1 MDLSPSIAI
10 LLAAYNGERY
20 LSKQLE
26 SIFKQDLSL
35 DVYVSLDLS
44 EDGSLDLLESYQS
57 GHQSFFIMPYGFR
70 FGSAGRNFFRLLLD
84 VDFERYDYVA
94 FSDQDDIWFD
104 FKIKRAVEQILENK
118 ADGYSSN
125 VTAFWPDGREKLVK
139 KDYPQTEFDFIFES
153 AGPGCTFVITKR
165 LALCIKESL
174 VNNLN
179 NIDNI
184 WLHDWYCYA
193 FARSHDFK
201 WFIDS
206 EPTMAYRQ
214 HGGNEVGANAGW
226 KSFKLRAL
234 SILSGDGIKKALK
247 QAKFLGLNNTM
258 PLKLLLSGSR
268 WDLLK
273 LAFLSNHCRRK
284 PLDKFL
290 FFFIFCWFA
299 IRGLP
304 VDEYQ

>member
-1 MDLSPSIAI
+1 VLQKICV
-10 LLAAYNGERY
+10 LLAAYNGEKY
-20 LSKQLE
+20 LEEQVKSVCTKD
-26 SIFKQDLSL
+26 INFDL
-35 DVYVSLDLS
+35 YVSLDLS
-44 EDGSLDLLESYQS
+44 TDSSFDILKNFESSNSRLL
-57 GHQSFFIMPYGFR
+57 MLPYGQR
-70 FGSAGRNFFRLLLD
+70 FGSAGQNFFRLLLD
-84 VDFERYDYVA
+84 VDFSSYDYVA

-104 FKIKRAVEQILENK
+104 FKLERAVEQILLNN

-125 VTAFWPDGREKLVK
+125 VIAFWPDGKRKLVK
-139 KDYPQTEFDFIFES
+139 KNYPQTEFDYIFES
-153 AGPGCTFVITKR
+153 AGPGCTFVMTAK
-165 LALCIKESL
+165 LASAIKKSL
-174 VNNLN
+174 ISNKGDLEG
-179 NIDNI
+179 I

-247 QAKFLGLNNTM
+247 QAKFLGLDNTI

-273 LAFLSNHCRRK
+273 LAFLSHHCRRK